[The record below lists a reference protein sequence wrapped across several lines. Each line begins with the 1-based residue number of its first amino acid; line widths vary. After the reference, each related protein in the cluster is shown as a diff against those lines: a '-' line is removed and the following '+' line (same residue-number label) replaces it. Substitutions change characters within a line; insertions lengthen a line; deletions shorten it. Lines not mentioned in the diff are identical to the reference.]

1 MVSMIRVIRVIHVV
15 RVIRMVR
22 MVIVLTV
29 LVFCVRVA
37 MAMIVFVQTFHQF
50 LTLIQQM
57 SLLVSDL
64 ILKLRNLNLNLF

>member
-1 MVSMIRVIRVIHVV
+1 MVSMI